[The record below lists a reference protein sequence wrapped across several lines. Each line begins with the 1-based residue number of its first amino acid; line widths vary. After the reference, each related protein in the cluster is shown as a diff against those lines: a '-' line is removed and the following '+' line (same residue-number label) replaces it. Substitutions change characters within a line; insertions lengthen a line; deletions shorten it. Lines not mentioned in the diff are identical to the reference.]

1 MARHVPADMMDSP
14 PSLSPH
20 AVDSNPGLVSDHE
33 DDDAPSDL
41 DDVRSERHESP
52 DAVSRLGVIR
62 DRTCGDEIDVDLE
75 VDVDDEANGH
85 SVLIRPRS
93 LGLQMRSSGSPSR
106 AK

>member
-1 MARHVPADMMDSP
+1 M
-14 PSLSPH
+14 
-20 AVDSNPGLVSDHE
+20 
-33 DDDAPSDL
+33 
-41 DDVRSERHESP
+41 
-52 DAVSRLGVIR
+52 SRLGAIR

-75 VDVDDEANGH
+75 VDVEDEANGH